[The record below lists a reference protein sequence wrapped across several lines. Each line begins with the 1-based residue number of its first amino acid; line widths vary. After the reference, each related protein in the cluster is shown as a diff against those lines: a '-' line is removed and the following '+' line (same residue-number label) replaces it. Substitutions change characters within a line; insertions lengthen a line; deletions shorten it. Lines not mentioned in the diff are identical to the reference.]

1 MRRLALA
8 LLVAA
13 IALPAFANPMCYAP
27 RGGGPSLQFSIE
39 IGKLSEADRAAF
51 YEQRLR
57 ARGIDASDTRFW
69 QGCIQTWV
77 TENGHFTMR
86 FYDPYTLEEVPVD

>member
-1 MRRLALA
+1 MRAALLA
-8 LLVAA
+8 LLVGVAA
-13 IALPAFANPMCYAP
+13 SPALANPMCYAP
-27 RGGGPSLQFSIE
+27 RGGGPVIQFSLE
-39 IGKLSEADRAAF
+39 IGRLSEADRAAF
-51 YEQRLR
+51 YEQQLR